1 MPRCSRETNPD
12 LSSCERPRERVFAG
26 NSPHRPWIAT
36 PPDVEELQRLLSA
49 TIAEKGNLVARV
61 RALEA
66 ELRGRSAELAEL
78 RGELRGARHDALR
91 DPLTGLANRRAFD
104 LELGAL
110 AARASGSSLAQL
122 LMVDIDHFKRVND
135 THGHDVGDQVLRVVG
150 ELLLANVRRDSV
162 VARLGGDEFA
172 LLLPR
177 ARLHYAAGIATRLRG
192 LVASR
197 PLVERGRLE
206 VVERVTLSIGVAGRQ
221 AGESS
226 AEWYARADA
235 ALYRA
240 KRRGRNGVAIDTRW
254 PAASRALPAKASE
267 TRCPADRG

>member
-1 MPRCSRETNPD
+1 M
-12 LSSCERPRERVFAG
+12 
-26 NSPHRPWIAT
+26 
-36 PPDVEELQRLLSA
+36 
-49 TIAEKGNLVARV
+49 AEKGKLVARV
-61 RALEA
+61 RALE
-66 ELRGRSAELAEL
+66 AELAEL

-110 AARASGSSLAQL
+110 AARASKSSLAQL

-162 VARLGGDEFA
+162 VARVGGDEFG

-177 ARLHYAAGIATRLRG
+177 ARLHYAAGIAARLRG

-197 PLVERGRLE
+197 PLAGRGHPE
-206 VVERVTLSIGVAGRQ
+206 VVERITLSIGVAGRQ
-221 AGESS
+221 AGESG

-240 KRRGRNGVAIDTRW
+240 KRRGRNGIGIDTRG
-254 PAASRALPAKASE
+254 PAASRALPAKPSE
-267 TRCPADRG
+267 TALPADRG